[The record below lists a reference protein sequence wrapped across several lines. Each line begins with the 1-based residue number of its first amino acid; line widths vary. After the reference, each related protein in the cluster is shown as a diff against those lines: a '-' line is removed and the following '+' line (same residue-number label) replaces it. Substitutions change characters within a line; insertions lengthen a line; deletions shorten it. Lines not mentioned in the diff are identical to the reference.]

1 MEAFASS
8 PCFHN
13 VSNALAPNKNVG
25 GYFMAKK
32 IVTDLQVEGKKVL
45 VRVDFNVPLKDG
57 VITDDNRIVQALPT
71 IKYLIDHNAKVILFS
86 HLGKVKSEEDKAK
99 LSLRPVAERLSELLE
114 KPVTFVPETRGEKL
128 EAAINALNEGDVLLF
143 ENTRFEDL
151 DGKKESKNDPELGKY
166 WASLG
171 DVFVEDAFGSVHR
184 AHASTAG
191 IPAHLPS
198 AAGFLVEKEIAYI
211 GKAVNDPERPMVAIL
226 GGAKV
231 SDKIL
236 VIENLLKV
244 ADKVIV
250 GGGMCYTF
258 AKAMGH
264 NIGNSL
270 VEDDRIEIAKELIA
284 KAGDKLILPIDSI
297 CSDKFAVDG
306 DIKECGEDVPDG
318 YMGLDIGP
326 KSVELFK
333 EALQGAKT
341 VVWNGPMGVFEMEP
355 FAKGT
360 IAVCEALANLDGA
373 NTIIGG
379 GDSAAAVMQLGYA
392 DKVSHISTGG
402 GASLEYMEGKVLPGI
417 AAIDDK

>member
-1 MEAFASS
+1 MD
-8 PCFHN
+8 
-13 VSNALAPNKNVG
+13 
-25 GYFMAKK
+25 KK
-32 IVTDLQVEGKKVL
+32 TIKDIEVTGKTVL
-45 VRVDFNVPLKDG
+45 VRVDFNVPRNKETG
-57 VITDDNRIVQALPT
+57 EITNDNRIVAALPT
-71 IKYLIDHNAKVILFS
+71 LKYLLEQKPKAIVLFS
-86 HLGKVKSEEDKAK
+86 HLGKVKTEEDKAK
-99 LSLRPVAERLSELLE
+99 NDLAVVAPRLSELLGVDV
-114 KPVTFVPETRGEKL
+114 KFVNCTRGPEL
-128 EAAINALNEGDVLLF
+128 EEAVKEADNGQVILVQ
-143 ENTRFEDL
+143 NTRYEK
-151 DGKKESKNDPELGKY
+151 GESKNDPELGAY

-211 GKAVNDPERPMVAIL
+211 GKAVSDPERPMVAIL

-236 VIENLLKV
+236 VIENLLKI

-250 GGGMCYTF
+250 GGGMSYTF
-258 AKAMGH
+258 AAAQGH
-264 NIGNSL
+264 TVGTSL
-270 VEDDRIEIAKELIA
+270 LEEDRIPVAKELIE
-284 KAGDKLILPIDSI
+284 KAGDKLLLPVD
-297 CSDKFAVDG
+297 AVINNGFSEEG
-306 DIKECGEDVPDG
+306 DIKVCEGDIPDG

-326 KSVELFK
+326 KSIENIK
-333 EALQGAKT
+333 KALEGAKT
-341 VVWNGPMGVFEMEP
+341 VIWNGPMGVFEMDT

-360 IAVCEALANLDGA
+360 IEVCKALAALDDA

-379 GDSAAAVMQLGYA
+379 GDSAAAVMQLGFA

-402 GASLEYMEGKVLPGI
+402 GASLEYMEGKTLPGI

>member
-1 MEAFASS
+1 MD
-8 PCFHN
+8 
-13 VSNALAPNKNVG
+13 
-25 GYFMAKK
+25 KK
-32 IVTDLQVEGKKVL
+32 TIRDIEVAGKTVL
-45 VRVDFNVPLKDG
+45 VRVDFNVPRDKETG
-57 VITDDNRIVQALPT
+57 EITNDNRIVAALPT
-71 IKYLIDHNAKVILFS
+71 IQYLLEQSPKAIVLFS
-86 HLGKVKSEEDKAK
+86 HLGKVKTEEDKAK
-99 LSLRPVAERLSELLE
+99 NDLSVVAPRLAELLG
-114 KPVTFVPETRGEKL
+114 KDVQFVNCTRGAEL
-128 EAAINALNEGDVLLF
+128 EEAVKNANNGQVILVQ
-143 ENTRFEDL
+143 NTRYEK
-151 DGKKESKNDPELGKY
+151 GESKNDPELGAY

-198 AAGFLVEKEIAYI
+198 AAGFLVEKEINYI
-211 GKAVNDPERPMVAIL
+211 GKAVSNPERPMVAIL

-236 VIENLLKV
+236 VIENLLKI

-250 GGGMCYTF
+250 GGGMAYTF
-258 AKAMGH
+258 NVARGLKV
-264 NIGNSL
+264 GNSL
-270 VEDDRIEIAKELIA
+270 LEEDRVQVAKELME
-284 KAGDKLILPIDSI
+284 KAGDKLLLP
-297 CSDKFAVDG
+297 VDTVVNNAFSEEG
-306 DIKECGEDVPDG
+306 DIKVVEGDIPDG

-326 KSVELFK
+326 KSVANIK
-333 EALQGAKT
+333 AALEGAKT
-341 VVWNGPMGVFEMEP
+341 VIWNGPMGVFEMDT

-360 IAVCEALANLDGA
+360 IEVCEALAHLDGA

-379 GDSAAAVMQLGYA
+379 GDSAAAVMKLGYK

>member
-1 MEAFASS
+1 MD
-8 PCFHN
+8 
-13 VSNALAPNKNVG
+13 
-25 GYFMAKK
+25 KK
-32 IVTDLQVEGKKVL
+32 TIRDIEVAGKTVL
-45 VRVDFNVPLKDG
+45 VRVDFNVPRDKETG
-57 VITDDNRIVQALPT
+57 EITNDNRIVAALPT
-71 IKYLIDHNAKVILFS
+71 IQYLLEQSPKAIVLFS
-86 HLGKVKSEEDKAK
+86 HLGKVKTEEDKAK
-99 LSLRPVAERLSELLE
+99 NDLSVVAPRLAELLG
-114 KPVTFVPETRGEKL
+114 KDVQFVNCTRGAEL
-128 EAAINALNEGDVLLF
+128 EEAVKNANNGQVILVQ
-143 ENTRFEDL
+143 NTRYEK
-151 DGKKESKNDPELGKY
+151 GESKNDPELGAY

-198 AAGFLVEKEIAYI
+198 AAGFLVEKEINYI
-211 GKAVNDPERPMVAIL
+211 GKAVSNPERPMVAIL

-236 VIENLLKV
+236 VIENLLKI

-250 GGGMCYTF
+250 GGGMAYTF
-258 AKAMGH
+258 NVARGLKV
-264 NIGNSL
+264 GNSL
-270 VEDDRIEIAKELIA
+270 LEEDRVQVAKELME
-284 KAGDKLILPIDSI
+284 KAGDKLLLP
-297 CSDKFAVDG
+297 VDTVINNAFSEEG
-306 DIKECGEDVPDG
+306 DIKVVEGDIPDG

-326 KSVELFK
+326 KSVANIK
-333 EALQGAKT
+333 AALEGAKT
-341 VVWNGPMGVFEMEP
+341 VIWNGPMGVFEMDT

-360 IAVCEALANLDGA
+360 IEVCEALAHLDGA

-379 GDSAAAVMQLGYA
+379 GDSAAAVMKLGYK

>member
-1 MEAFASS
+1 M
-8 PCFHN
+8 
-13 VSNALAPNKNVG
+13 NKKTIKDIEV
-25 GYFMAKK
+25 A
-32 IVTDLQVEGKKVL
+32 GKTVL
-45 VRVDFNVPLKDG
+45 VRVDFNVPRNKETG
-57 VITDDNRIVQALPT
+57 EITNDNRIVAALPT
-71 IKYLIDHNAKVILFS
+71 LKYLLEQGPKTVVLFS
-86 HLGKVKSEEDKAK
+86 HLGKVKTEEDKAK
-99 LSLRPVAERLSELLE
+99 NNLAVVAPRLAELLGVDV
-114 KPVTFVPETRGEKL
+114 KFVNCTRGEEL
-128 EAAINALNEGDVLLF
+128 ETAVKEANNGQVILVQ
-143 ENTRFEDL
+143 NTRYEK
-151 DGKKESKNDPELGKY
+151 GESKNDPELGAY

-211 GKAVNDPERPMVAIL
+211 GKAVSNPERPMVAIL

-236 VIENLLKV
+236 VIENLLKI

-250 GGGMCYTF
+250 GGGMSYTF
-258 AKAMGH
+258 AKAQGYE
-264 NIGNSL
+264 IGNSL
-270 VEDDRIEIAKELIA
+270 LETDRIEVAKDLIA
-284 KAGDKLILPIDSI
+284 KAGDKLLLPVD
-297 CSDKFAVDG
+297 AVVNNAFSEEG
-306 DIKECGEDVPDG
+306 DVKVVEGNIPEG

-326 KSVELFK
+326 KSVENIK
-333 EALQGAKT
+333 AALEGAKT
-341 VVWNGPMGVFEMEP
+341 VIWNGPMGVFEMDT

-360 IAVCEALANLDGA
+360 ISVCEALANLPEA

-379 GDSAAAVMQLGYA
+379 GDSAAAVMKLGYA

>member
-1 MEAFASS
+1 MD
-8 PCFHN
+8 
-13 VSNALAPNKNVG
+13 
-25 GYFMAKK
+25 KK
-32 IVTDLQVEGKKVL
+32 TIKDIEVTGKTVL
-45 VRVDFNVPLKDG
+45 VRVDFNVPRNKETG
-57 VITDDNRIVQALPT
+57 EITNDNRIVAALPT
-71 IKYLIDHNAKVILFS
+71 LKYLLGQNPKAVVLFS
-86 HLGKVKSEEDKAK
+86 HLGKVKTEEDKAK
-99 LSLRPVAERLSELLE
+99 NNLAVVAPRLAELLGVDV
-114 KPVTFVPETRGEKL
+114 KFVDATRGPVL
-128 EAAINALNEGDVLLF
+128 EEAVKTAENGQVILVQ
-143 ENTRFEDL
+143 NTRYEK
-151 DGKKESKNDPELGKY
+151 GESKNDPELGAY

-211 GKAVNDPERPMVAIL
+211 GKAVSAPERPMVAIL

-236 VIENLLKV
+236 VIENLLKI

-250 GGGMCYTF
+250 GGGMSYTF
-258 AKAMGH
+258 AKAQGLEV
-264 NIGNSL
+264 GNSL
-270 VEDDRIEIAKELIA
+270 LEEDRVQVAKDLIA
-284 KAGDKLILPIDSI
+284 KAGDKLLLPVD
-297 CSDKFAVDG
+297 AVVNNAFSEEG
-306 DIKECGEDVPDG
+306 DIKVVEGNIPEG

-326 KSVELFK
+326 KSVANIK
-333 EALQGAKT
+333 AALEGAKT
-341 VVWNGPMGVFEMEP
+341 VIWNGPMGVFEMDA

-360 IAVCEALANLDGA
+360 IEVCEALANLPEA

-379 GDSAAAVMQLGYA
+379 GDSAAAVMKLGYA

>member
-1 MEAFASS
+1 MD
-8 PCFHN
+8 
-13 VSNALAPNKNVG
+13 
-25 GYFMAKK
+25 KK
-32 IVTDLQVEGKKVL
+32 TIRDIEVTGKTVL
-45 VRVDFNVPLKDG
+45 VRVDFNVPRDKETG
-57 VITDDNRIVQALPT
+57 EITNDNRIVAALPT
-71 IKYLIDHNAKVILFS
+71 INYLLEQSPKAIVLFS
-86 HLGKVKSEEDKAK
+86 HLGKVKTEEDKAK
-99 LSLRPVAERLSELLE
+99 NDLSVVAPRLAELLG
-114 KPVTFVPETRGEKL
+114 KDVQFVNCTRGAEL
-128 EAAINALNEGDVLLF
+128 EEAVKNADNGQVILVQ
-143 ENTRFEDL
+143 NTRYEK
-151 DGKKESKNDPELGKY
+151 GESKNDPELGAY

-198 AAGFLVEKEIAYI
+198 AAGFLVEKEINYI
-211 GKAVNDPERPMVAIL
+211 GKAVSNPERPMVAIL

-236 VIENLLKV
+236 VIENLLKI

-250 GGGMCYTF
+250 GGGMAYTF
-258 AKAMGH
+258 NVARGLKV
-264 NIGNSL
+264 GNSL
-270 VEDDRIEIAKELIA
+270 LEEDRVQVAKELME
-284 KAGDKLILPIDSI
+284 KAGDKLLLP
-297 CSDKFAVDG
+297 VDTVVNNAFSEEG
-306 DIKECGEDVPDG
+306 DIKVVEGDIPDG

-326 KSVELFK
+326 KSVANIK
-333 EALQGAKT
+333 AALEGAKT
-341 VVWNGPMGVFEMEP
+341 VIWNGPMGVFEMDT

-360 IAVCEALANLDGA
+360 IEVCEALAHLEGA

-379 GDSAAAVMQLGYA
+379 GDSAAAVMKLGYK

>member
-1 MEAFASS
+1 MD
-8 PCFHN
+8 
-13 VSNALAPNKNVG
+13 
-25 GYFMAKK
+25 KK
-32 IVTDLQVEGKKVL
+32 TIKDIEVAGKVVL
-45 VRVDFNVPLKDG
+45 CRVDFNVPRNKETG
-57 VITDDNRIVQALPT
+57 EITNDNRVVAALPT
-71 IKYLIDHNAKVILFS
+71 INYLLEQAPKCVVLFS
-86 HLGKVKSEEDKAK
+86 HLGKVKTEEDKAK
-99 LSLRPVAERLSELLE
+99 NDLAVVAPCLE
-114 KPVTFVPETRGEKL
+114 KHLGKPVTFVNATRGPVL
-128 EAAINALNEGDVLLF
+128 EDAIKNAADGAVILVQ
-143 ENTRFEDL
+143 NTRYEA
-151 DGKKESKNDPELGKY
+151 GESKNDPELGKY

-402 GASLEYMEGKVLPGI
+402 GASLEYMEGKVLPGT

>member
-1 MEAFASS
+1 MD
-8 PCFHN
+8 
-13 VSNALAPNKNVG
+13 
-25 GYFMAKK
+25 KK
-32 IVTDLQVEGKKVL
+32 TIKDIEVAGKVVL
-45 VRVDFNVPLKDG
+45 CRVDFNVPRNKETG
-57 VITDDNRIVQALPT
+57 EITNDNRVVAALPT
-71 IKYLIDHNAKVILFS
+71 INYLLEQAPKCVVLFS
-86 HLGKVKSEEDKAK
+86 HLGKVKTEEDIAK
-99 LSLRPVAERLSELLE
+99 NDLAVVAPCLE
-114 KPVTFVPETRGEKL
+114 KHLGKPVTFVNATRGPVL
-128 EAAINALNEGDVLLF
+128 EDAIKNAADGAVILVQ
-143 ENTRFEDL
+143 NTRYEA
-151 DGKKESKNDPELGKY
+151 GESKNDPELGKY

>member
-1 MEAFASS
+1 MD
-8 PCFHN
+8 
-13 VSNALAPNKNVG
+13 
-25 GYFMAKK
+25 KK
-32 IVTDLQVEGKKVL
+32 TIRDIEVAGKTVL
-45 VRVDFNVPLKDG
+45 VRVDFNVPRDKETG
-57 VITDDNRIVQALPT
+57 EITNDNRIVAALPT
-71 IKYLIDHNAKVILFS
+71 INYLLEQSPKAIVLFS
-86 HLGKVKSEEDKAK
+86 HLGKVKTEEDKAK
-99 LSLRPVAERLSELLE
+99 NDLSVVAPRLAELLG
-114 KPVTFVPETRGEKL
+114 KDVQFVNCTRGAEL
-128 EAAINALNEGDVLLF
+128 EEAVKNADNGQVILVQ
-143 ENTRFEDL
+143 NTRYEK
-151 DGKKESKNDPELGKY
+151 GESKNDPELGAY

-198 AAGFLVEKEIAYI
+198 AAGFLVEKEINYI
-211 GKAVNDPERPMVAIL
+211 GKAVSNPERPMVAIL

-236 VIENLLKV
+236 VIENLLKI

-250 GGGMCYTF
+250 GGGMAYTF
-258 AKAMGH
+258 NVARGLKV
-264 NIGNSL
+264 GNSL
-270 VEDDRIEIAKELIA
+270 LEEDRVQVAKELME
-284 KAGDKLILPIDSI
+284 KAGDKLLLP
-297 CSDKFAVDG
+297 VDTVINNAFSEEG
-306 DIKECGEDVPDG
+306 DIKVVEGDIPDG

-326 KSVELFK
+326 KSVANIK
-333 EALQGAKT
+333 AALEGAKT
-341 VVWNGPMGVFEMEP
+341 VIWNGPMGVFEMDT

-360 IAVCEALANLDGA
+360 IEVCEALAHLDGA

-379 GDSAAAVMQLGYA
+379 GDSAAAVMKLGYK

>member
-1 MEAFASS
+1 MD
-8 PCFHN
+8 
-13 VSNALAPNKNVG
+13 
-25 GYFMAKK
+25 KK
-32 IVTDLQVEGKKVL
+32 TIKDIEVAGKVVL
-45 VRVDFNVPLKDG
+45 CRVDFNVPRNKETG
-57 VITDDNRIVQALPT
+57 EITNDNRVVAALPT
-71 IKYLIDHNAKVILFS
+71 INYLLEQNPKCVVLFS
-86 HLGKVKSEEDKAK
+86 HLGKVKTEEDKAK
-99 LSLRPVAERLSELLE
+99 NDLAVVAPCLE
-114 KPVTFVPETRGEKL
+114 KHLGKPVTFVNATRGAVL
-128 EAAINALNEGDVLLF
+128 EDAIKNAADGAVILVQ
-143 ENTRFEDL
+143 NTRYEA
-151 DGKKESKNDPELGKY
+151 GESKNDPELGKY

-236 VIENLLKV
+236 VIENLLKI

-250 GGGMCYTF
+250 GVGMSYTF
-258 AKAMGH
+258 AVAQGKKVGT
-264 NIGNSL
+264 SL
-270 VEDDRIEIAKELIA
+270 LEEDRVEIAKELIA
-284 KAGDKLILPIDSI
+284 KAGDKLILPVD
-297 CSDKFAVDG
+297 AVVNNAFSEEG
-306 DIKECGEDVPDG
+306 DIKVVEGDIPDG

-326 KSVELFK
+326 KSVENIK
-333 EALQGAKT
+333 AALDGAKT
-341 VVWNGPMGVFEMEP
+341 VIWNGPMGVFEMP
-355 FAKGT
+355 AFAKGT
-360 IAVCEALANLDGA
+360 VAVCEALANLDGA

>member
-1 MEAFASS
+1 MD
-8 PCFHN
+8 
-13 VSNALAPNKNVG
+13 
-25 GYFMAKK
+25 KK
-32 IVTDLQVEGKKVL
+32 TIKDIEVTGKVVL
-45 VRVDFNVPLKDG
+45 CRVDFNVPRNKETG
-57 VITDDNRIVQALPT
+57 EITNDNRVVAALHT
-71 IKYLIDHNAKVILFS
+71 INYLLEQSPKCVVLFS
-86 HLGKVKSEEDKAK
+86 HLGKVKTEEDKAK
-99 LSLRPVAERLSELLE
+99 NDLAVVAPCLE
-114 KPVTFVPETRGEKL
+114 KHLGKPVTFVNATRGPVL
-128 EAAINALNEGDVLLF
+128 EDAIKNAAEGAVILVQ
-143 ENTRFEDL
+143 NTRYEA
-151 DGKKESKNDPELGKY
+151 GESKNDPELGKY

-236 VIENLLKV
+236 VIENLLKI

-250 GGGMCYTF
+250 GGGMSYTF
-258 AKAMGH
+258 AAAQGH
-264 NIGNSL
+264 KIGNSL
-270 VEDDRIEIAKELIA
+270 VEEDRIQVAKDILA
-284 KAGDKLILPIDSI
+284 KAGDKLLLPVDAVANTA
-297 CSDKFAVDG
+297 FAPEG
-306 DIKECGEDVPDG
+306 DIKVFEGDIPDG

-326 KSVELFK
+326 KSVENIK
-333 EALQGAKT
+333 AALQGAKT
-341 VVWNGPMGVFEMEP
+341 VIWNGPMGVFEMEP

-360 IAVCEALANLDGA
+360 IEVCEALANLDGA